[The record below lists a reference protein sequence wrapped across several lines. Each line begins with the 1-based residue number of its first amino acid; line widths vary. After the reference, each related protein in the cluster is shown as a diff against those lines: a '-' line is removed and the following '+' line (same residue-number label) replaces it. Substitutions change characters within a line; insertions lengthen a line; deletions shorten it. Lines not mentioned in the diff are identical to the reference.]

1 MDEILTS
8 SEKTLLKTSLSEESF
23 AKTKFSRLL
32 DETGFIVRKQK
43 NGKPEFI
50 EWKFTGS
57 KTIDDEVFFEGENFC
72 GETVSSILV
81 KANEGGKKDSDK
93 AKDALFSL
101 VETYTSAIENSVPL
115 PCSSVFGILCK
126 KSGSKNKGGKEKK
139 SESGKADKE
148 RAQKNPSNPENHA
161 QEEFLFVPEKTFD
174 RCAANLGKKGYT
186 VMQEP
191 WRDAALQGKDAL
203 CFSRA
208 VLAYFALTK
217 NLPYPPQK
225 TDKSVNISYQNFLP
239 LEYAVNGINRKLSAC
254 VNRNLSGKNTGTDF
268 PLSEFKEELFNPEK
282 RKPECSEKDFEKK
295 KSAFLLKQR
304 RKIARARKLAKAKGI
319 IAASLLALIFVSAF
333 TATAINENSKKPTTI
348 GLDSS
353 QTTEVFYQGI
363 HKMDTDLM
371 LASAKNCPEAQ
382 SYISRIPQI
391 YVVANMKSAYNFESG
406 ISTPENW
413 MFFEPASSR
422 AYSHFIYGIT
432 NFTVDGKPSTLN
444 NKIPSRKEHKPR
456 LKSENGMRLDNL
468 SRTEHKV
475 HYWLVHNV
483 DNQIQI
489 DEYTTKVNL
498 KWVKNSWQISF
509 LEEVSKTE
517 TVDTEIFSAEYKAA
531 FEQKNG
537 DYFASISSLKEKYPW
552 LPSEKS
558 LSEEKEK
565 LDAVGYFF

>member
-32 DETGFIVRKQK
+32 DEQGFIVKKQK
-43 NGKPEFI
+43 DGKPEFI
-50 EWKFTGS
+50 QWKFTGS
-57 KTIDDEVFFEGENFC
+57 KTIDDEVFFEGEKFE
-72 GETVSSILV
+72 GETVSSILL
-81 KANEGGKKDSDK
+81 KANEGGKTDSEK
-93 AKDALFSL
+93 AKDVLYSL
-101 VETYTSAIENSVPL
+101 VEIYTSAIENSVPL
-115 PCSSVFGILCK
+115 PCSSVFGILFK
-126 KSGSKNKGGKEKK
+126 KAGNENKSGTNKK
-139 SESGKADKE
+139 SEDGKKNKE
-148 RAQKNPSNPENHA
+148 SPLKNHI

-174 RCAANLGKKGYT
+174 RCAANLGKKDYT
-186 VMQEP
+186 VIQEP
-191 WRDAALQGKDAL
+191 WRNAALTGKSAL

-208 VLAYFALTK
+208 VLAYFSLTK

-225 TDKSVNISYQNFLP
+225 TDKSVNISYQNFIP
-239 LEYAVNGINRKLSAC
+239 LEYAVNGIDRKLSAC
-254 VNRNLSGKNTGTDF
+254 VNKNLSVKDSDSEF
-268 PLSEFKEELFNPEK
+268 PLFEFKEELFSPEK

-295 KSAFLLKQR
+295 KNAFLLKQR
-304 RKIARARKLAKAKGI
+304 RKITRSRKFNRIKGI
-319 IAASLLALIFVSAF
+319 LAVSALALIFVSVF
-333 TATAINENSKKPTTI
+333 TATAVNENSKKPTTI

-432 NFTVDGKPSTLN
+432 NFTIDGKPSTLN
-444 NKIPSRKEHKPR
+444 SRIPSRKNHKPR
-456 LKSENGMRLDNL
+456 LRSENGKRLDNL
-468 SRTEHKV
+468 SRAEHKV

-483 DNQIQI
+483 DNRIQV

-498 KWVKNSWQISF
+498 KWIKNSWQISF
-509 LEEVSKTE
+509 LEEASSSE
-517 TVDTEIFSAEYKAA
+517 TVEPEIFSAEYKSA

-537 DYFASISSLKEKYPW
+537 DYFASVLSLKEKYPW

-558 LSEEKEK
+558 LQEEKEK